1 MSNLVNYAKK
11 ELSRIP
17 HDNDGL
23 LDQMDRCILDLVS
36 VFCSQGH
43 SGSSAF
49 YIINTLDR
57 ILRFLPLQPLTG
69 EDDEWVEIA
78 DGKFQNKRC
87 SRVFKDENGAYDSE
101 GKIFSDD
108 GGNTWYQNG
117 DSWTQIT
124 FPYDPPAEPERIYVD
139 PK

>member
-1 MSNLVNYAKK
+1 MSNLIDYAKK

-23 LDQMDRCILDLVS
+23 QDQMDRCILDLVS

-43 SGSSAF
+43 SNTSAF
-49 YIINTLDR
+49 YIINILDR

-78 DGKFQNKRC
+78 DGTFQNKRC
-87 SRVFKDENGAYDSE
+87 SRVFKDENGAYDIE

-108 GGNTWYQNG
+108 GGNTWYQNR
-117 DSWTQIT
+117 DSRTQIT
-124 FPYDPPAEPERIYVD
+124 FPYTPPAEPERIYVD